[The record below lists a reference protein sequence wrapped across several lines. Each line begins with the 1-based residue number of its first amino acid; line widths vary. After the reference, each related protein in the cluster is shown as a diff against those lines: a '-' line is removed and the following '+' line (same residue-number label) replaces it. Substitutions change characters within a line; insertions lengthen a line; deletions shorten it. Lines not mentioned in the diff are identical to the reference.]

1 LNCDVLIVGGGI
13 SGLASA
19 MVLHQAGKKVLL
31 VETRGY
37 LGGAIRTV
45 EDSGYL
51 LEMGPNSMMLGADDP
66 INVWLGEVGLSEKLL
81 KASPD
86 SQNRYVWSRGR
97 LFAAPLSPFSFLTT
111 RLFSFSEKMRVAG
124 EFFIPPGSGLPDGL
138 DETVGHFVRRRLGDG
153 FLEKLIDPFVKGV
166 YASHPDLLSLA
177 SAFPILSKLEKEHGG
192 LIRGAIRLSR
202 ANKRKGSH
210 SSGPSGGL
218 YSFPGGLGEMV
229 RAFSGYLSDESM
241 IHAELVNWNRLPSG
255 EFQCV
260 LLQEDETIEVFSQK
274 MILATSPADAGR
286 ILEKNHPEIASVLS
300 SIPMAPIA
308 IAYVGV
314 DREALPGYSPGFG
327 VLFPTSEKRRIL
339 GIIQSSDLF
348 RNRSP
353 EGKVLLTIF
362 AGGMISPKIA
372 MSFDEDFEEIV
383 LGELKTVFGLK
394 VKPEFF
400 RIHRWAEGISQY
412 SPGHAL
418 RIEKIK
424 ALTPEGIA
432 LTGNYLGG
440 ISVSKTFSNGVE
452 AAKCFLSRE
461 PLSG

>member
-1 LNCDVLIVGGGI
+1 MSTELNCEVLVVGGGI

-19 MVLHQAGKKVLL
+19 MLLHQAGKKVLL
-31 VETRGY
+31 VESRGY

-51 LEMGPNSMMLGADDP
+51 LEMGPNSMMLGSDDP
-66 INVWLGEVGLSEKLL
+66 INGWLREVGLSEKLL

-86 SQNRYVWSRGR
+86 SRNRYVWCRGK
-97 LFAAPLSPFSFLTT
+97 LFAVPLSLPSFLTT
-111 RLFSFSEKMRVAG
+111 PLFSFREKMRVAQ
-124 EFFIPPGSGLPDGL
+124 EFFIPPGSGLPEGS

-166 YASHPDLLSLA
+166 YASHPDLLSVE
-177 SAFPILSKLEKEHGG
+177 SAFPLLSKLEKENGS

-202 ANKRKGSH
+202 SQKRKSATL
-210 SSGPSGGL
+210 SGPPGGL
-218 YSFPGGLGEMV
+218 YSFAGGLGEMI
-229 RAFSGYLSDESM
+229 RAFSGYLKDESF
-241 IHAELVNWNRLPSG
+241 IHAELVDWRRLSSG
-255 EFQCV
+255 DFHCV
-260 LLQEDETIEVFSQK
+260 LLQEEERIEVISKK

-300 SIPMAPIA
+300 SIPMAPVA

-314 DREALPGYSPGFG
+314 DREALPGYLPGFG

-339 GIIQSSDLF
+339 GVIQSSDLF
-348 RNRSP
+348 PNRAP
-353 EGKVLLTIF
+353 AGKVLLTIF
-362 AGGMISPKIA
+362 AGGMLSPKIA

-383 LGELKTVFGLK
+383 LGELKAVFGLK
-394 VKPEFF
+394 LKPEFF
-400 RIHRWAEGISQY
+400 RIQRWAEAISQY

-418 RIEKIK
+418 RVEKIRS
-424 ALTPEGIA
+424 LTPEGIA

-440 ISVSKTFSNGVE
+440 ISVSKTFT
-452 AAKCFLSRE
+452 
-461 PLSG
+461 SGLDAGRSLLI